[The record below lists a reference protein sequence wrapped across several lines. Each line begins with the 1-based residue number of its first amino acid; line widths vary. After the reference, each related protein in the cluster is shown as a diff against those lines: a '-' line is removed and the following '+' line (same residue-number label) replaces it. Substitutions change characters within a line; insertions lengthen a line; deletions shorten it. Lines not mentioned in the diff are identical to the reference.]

1 MGHPTGALV
10 DGSGTEG
17 QLREGNAIHWDSEAE
32 IDSLPFG
39 GRWRSAH
46 HGQTQKSRSNICHD
60 TREGDGIGGRT
71 PFEEECLYGQT
82 AP

>member
-10 DGSGTEG
+10 GGIGTEWH
-17 QLREGNAIHWDSEAE
+17 LREGNAIHWDSEAE

-46 HGQTQKSRSNICHD
+46 RGQTQKSRSNICHD

-71 PFEEECLYGQT
+71 PFEEESPYGQT